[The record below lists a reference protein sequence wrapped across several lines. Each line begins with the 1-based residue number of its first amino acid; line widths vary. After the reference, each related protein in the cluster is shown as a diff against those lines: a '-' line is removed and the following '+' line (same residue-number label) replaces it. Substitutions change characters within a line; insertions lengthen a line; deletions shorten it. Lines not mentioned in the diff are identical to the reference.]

1 MAKHS
6 EDKIKLIQLDY
17 ENGKSISELSLLY
30 GVSQGTIKY
39 WSSNN
44 RWVKKKQNQ
53 PTKKPT
59 NRKKKN
65 KTNQKK
71 VVGKTKD
78 IQIKQDIL
86 SDVPKEVIME
96 KHGIKKSAYYVKEK
110 SIRELIKNRNT
121 MLLENVSNKLI
132 ANKQEKLE
140 EIKET
145 KLNLI
150 ASINEAI
157 AKREIQAVKSLN
169 ELLALII
176 KAEKELYKELRLKV
190 TYEEAEFEKQ
200 LAEEETQRNRLEI
213 EKLKQGTE
221 EDKKVEIKI
230 IGVD

>member
-1 MAKHS
+1 MSRENIK
-6 EDKIKLIQLDY
+6 ELIKLEY
-17 ENGKSISELSLLY
+17 ENGATMVFLSNKY
-30 GVSQGTIKY
+30 NVSVGTIKT
-39 WSSNN
+39 WSFTQK
-44 RWVKKKQNQ
+44 WIKKKPNIKTKTNKKPNQQNQ
-53 PTKKPT
+53 KI
-59 NRKKKN
+59 NN
-65 KTNQKK
+65 
-71 VVGKTKD
+71 KD
-78 IQIKQDIL
+78 IEIKKDIL
-86 SDVPKEVIME
+86 NDVPREEVME

-110 SIRELIKNRNT
+110 SIRELVKNRNT
-121 MLLENVSNKLI
+121 TLLENVSNKLI

-221 EDKKVEIKI
+221 DKKVEIKI